1 MADFPII
8 NGKRYSWASVE
19 SKHDGIN
26 YTGIKSIS
34 YKQSLKSEKVLGHGI
49 YPIGRTAGEYEA
61 EAEVEWLIQDLMV
74 LRKALAAKAPNASY
88 AFQEFETL
96 VQYDNGVDP
105 VHTVKLVRCR
115 FEDEDA
121 NPAQGGDATTEKI
134 KLSVM
139 WIEKDG
145 LRMVSAEDAGR

>member
-1 MADFPII
+1 MADFPVIQ
-8 NGKRYSWASVE
+8 GRRFAWASAE

-34 YKQSLKSEKVLGHGI
+34 WKQSLKSAKVPGHGI
-49 YPIGRTAGEYEA
+49 YPIGRTSGEYEA
-61 EAEVEWLIQDLMV
+61 EAEVEWYTQDLMV
-74 LRKALAAKAPNASY
+74 FRKALAAKAPNGSY
-88 AFQEFETL
+88 AFQEFETI
-96 VQYDNGVDP
+96 VQFDNSVDA

-115 FEDEDA
+115 FEDEDGSTA
-121 NPAQGGDATTEKI
+121 VGGDPTTEKV

-145 LRMVSAEDAGR
+145 LRMVSEADAGR